1 MTSNVE
7 VVQWKIVIRVLRM
20 FVKAVLMVTDLLTLP
35 CMDSSVKSVMLRTV
49 EGANIDMMNAVLVN
63 GNGDLIT
70 MENVNLVRLIYAIIV
85 PKIHLFVK
93 LVDWDLEL
101 TRLIDKNVKNV
112 SSLTVLNVKTTM
124 RFVNYV
130 PMALESK
137 MEYVSNV
144 IKQIV
149 CNVLKII
156 QFVRNALKEML

>member
-1 MTSNVE
+1 MTNNVE
-7 VVQWKIVIRVLRM
+7 VVQWKIVTRVLKM

-35 CMDSSVKSVMLRTV
+35 SMDSRVKSVMLRTV
-49 EGANIDMMNAVLVN
+49 EGVKIVMMNAVLVN